1 MEYNLNVKFNNVWRP
16 TICLV
21 ACAVLLHSAQ
31 AAYAQDSGLGS
42 GGNGM
47 LLIGP
52 PEEYSVS
59 PGGVDMRTG
68 RYAEREVDLSI
79 GDEAISV
86 TRLEESYKQSHV
98 NPMGN
103 MTHNWNITLQLKDG
117 PRPSG
122 MNVDLV
128 YDVAWVNFGG
138 RSRSFERLAPDLQYE
153 RRAPLDI
160 ARLETSGGAV
170 ANAVY
175 YTFTS
180 VDGVKVEFRP
190 YLRGSGEHDCQPAA
204 CFFASRIINPD
215 GETIVLEYDTRTNGA
230 NRARLKRVVSTRGY
244 AAKFEY
250 TGPEWNLIT
259 RACVLSLSATDAS
272 STANCPTQPGVSVDY
287 TYVQFQGRYMLD
299 EVRRSSSEIYRQT
312 YNSVSGGN
320 GSRFTISYWDPEATS
335 PRLVNTIEPT
345 RNVENQLDDV
355 VVKQSFG
362 NAETFDYSF
371 YRSPIETHSGGGVR
385 QIIAGG
391 EYVNAAGG
399 RAIVRYGFPAQPYS
413 FVEKRP
419 TSYNQVVWRFLIEPA
434 GSWVARGIS
443 IDSSTSMRS
452 SQQQSFQ
459 AMQTAMALQ
468 SLDNCYECSGASGSY
483 YAVTHQI
490 TPGPEYV
497 EDENGNSTT
506 FDYCDPDYVFPEFE
520 PNQCALLGR
529 YIKRTG
535 PAGDSDEYS
544 YNFGR
549 LYETKSH
556 PKSDGQ
562 ENLLVSTAAYGC
574 GGIVCATK
582 PTQTID
588 PKGKV
593 SNFEY
598 STVHGGLLKKTLP
611 ADENGVRPQIRYT
624 YGAKYAWLQS
634 GGGYS
639 QASTPIWL
647 LESEEYCRT
656 TASDASGNCA
666 GGASD
671 EVVTTYQYQQGSSTN
686 GSTLLLLGV
695 AVSADSQTLRTCYSY
710 DAMGRKIS
718 ETQPAANL
726 ASCPS

>member
-1 MEYNLNVKFNNVWRP
+1 MNNRSKIIRP
-16 TICLV
+16 FITTV
-21 ACAVLLHSAQ
+21 YLLYSVG

-47 LLIGP
+47 LLTGP
-52 PEEYSVS
+52 PEEYNVS

-68 RYAEREVDLSI
+68 RYVEREVDLAI
-79 GDEAISV
+79 GDETISV
-86 TRLEESYKQSHV
+86 TRLEDSYKQIHA
-98 NPMGN
+98 NPIGN
-103 MTHNWNITLQLKDG
+103 MTHNWNISLQLKDG

-138 RSRSFERLAPDLQYE
+138 RSRSFERLAPDMSYS
-153 RRAPLDI
+153 RRAPLDN

-170 ANAVY
+170 PNAVY

-190 YLRGSGEHDCQPAA
+190 YLRGSGESDCQPAA

-215 GETIVLEYDTRTNGA
+215 GQTIALEYDTRTSGA
-230 NRARLKRVVSTRGY
+230 NRARLKRVVSSRGY

-250 TGPEWNLIT
+250 TGPEWNLVT
-259 RACVLSLSATDAS
+259 RACVMSLAETNET
-272 STANCPTQPGVSVDY
+272 STTNCPNQPSVSVDY
-287 TYVQFQGRYMLD
+287 TYTPFLGRYMLH
-299 EVRRSSSEIYRQT
+299 EVRRSPNEIYKQT

-320 GSRFTISYWDPEATS
+320 GSRFTISYWDPGANL

-345 RNVENQLDDV
+345 RNVENQFDDV
-355 VVKQSFG
+355 VLKQSFG
-362 NAETFDYSF
+362 NTETYDYSF

-399 RAIVRYGFPAQPYS
+399 RAIVRYGFPEQPYS

-419 TSYNQVVWRFLIEPA
+419 TSYNQVAWRFFIGPA
-434 GSWVARGIS
+434 GSLAAQRIS
-443 IDSSTSMRS
+443 VDPSTLIRS
-452 SQQQSFQ
+452 SQQETFQ
-459 AMQTAMALQ
+459 ALETALALR
-468 SLDNCYECSGASGSY
+468 SLDNCNECSGASGSY
-483 YAVTHQI
+483 YRVAHQI
-490 TPGPEYV
+490 TPGPDYV

-506 FDYCDPDYVFPEFE
+506 FNYCDPDYVFPQFE
-520 PNQCALLGR
+520 PYQCALLGR
-529 YIKRTG
+529 YVERTG
-535 PAGDSDEYS
+535 PEGDRHEYR
-544 YNFGR
+544 YKFGN
-549 LYETKSH
+549 LYETKSY
-556 PKSDGQ
+556 PKPGSQGSP
-562 ENLLVSTAAYGC
+562 LVSKSAYLC
-574 GGIVCATK
+574 GGIVCGNK

-588 PKGKV
+588 PNGMA

-598 STVHGGLLKKTLP
+598 STVHSGLLKKTLP
-611 ADENGVRPQIRYT
+611 ANENGVRPQTRFT
-624 YGAKYAWLQS
+624 YDTKYAWLKS
-634 GGGYS
+634 GTGFS
-639 QASTPIWL
+639 QAPTPIWL

-671 EVVTTYQYQQGSSTN
+671 EVVTTYQYQQGSPTK
-686 GSTLLLLGV
+686 GSNLLLLGV
-695 AVSADSQTLRTCYSY
+695 AVTADSQTLRTCYNY

-726 ASCPS
+726 MSCPS